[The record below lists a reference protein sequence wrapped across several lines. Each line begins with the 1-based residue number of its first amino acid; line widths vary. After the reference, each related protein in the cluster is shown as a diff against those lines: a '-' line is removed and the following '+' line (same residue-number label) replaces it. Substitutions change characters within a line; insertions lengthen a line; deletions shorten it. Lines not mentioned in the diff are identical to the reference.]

1 MTPKYDE
8 IKRQSLFL
16 RSSPEFYKTNWVADS
31 STGLRISSNKAAF
44 ITLLRNPD
52 TTAAFYIARQED
64 STSTCVYFVLFC
76 RGLRTKISTFSA
88 TTTFKLNV
96 TIAGASLQIPV
107 VAPAIT
113 LGGKQSKLII
123 TDYSFGTRSKLSY
136 STAQIFY
143 ASTIDNRDVL
153 FLYGDPSQEHEVA
166 LRLTGTPNNLKLHNQ
181 SSLVQISTKSPGLTE
196 GTTMINFL
204 PGIEGL
210 ITVWDSDTQ
219 LVLFADS
226 KTTATFWSPVI
237 AGKSDDPLRNFWGL
251 GTNQSILVGGPYLV
265 RDASLV
271 GSKLALRGDL
281 KTDVRLTVIAP
292 KGIKSI
298 TWNGENV
305 SGDVA
310 AAFSITQFGG
320 FVGQLE
326 LRKAVTG
333 IEIPKLSW
341 KFKDS
346 LPEIQN
352 SFNDDS
358 WTIANRTTTNVPLKP
373 YYGDGRILYGC
384 DYGLSVTFSSFS
396 LENVLTCPLS
406 CENVVLWRGHFKATG
421 FEKSLNLS
429 INGGE
434 GIYSGHIPR
443 FLELTLPSICCQ
455 CLG

>member
-1 MTPKYDE
+1 M
-8 IKRQSLFL
+8 I
-16 RSSPEFYKTNWVADS
+16 
-31 STGLRISSNKAAF
+31 
-44 ITLLRNPD
+44 
-52 TTAAFYIARQED
+52 
-64 STSTCVYFVLFC
+64 
-76 RGLRTKISTFSA
+76 
-88 TTTFKLNV
+88 
-96 TIAGASLQIPV
+96 
-107 VAPAIT
+107 
-113 LGGKQSKLII
+113 
-123 TDYSFGTRSKLSY
+123 DYSFGASSKLSY
-136 STAQIFY
+136 STAQVFY
-143 ASTIDNRDVL
+143 ASTIGNRDVL
-153 FLYGDPSQEHEVA
+153 FLYGDSSQEHEVA
-166 LRLTGTPNNLKLHNQ
+166 LRLTGTPNKLHNNQ
-181 SSLVQISTKSPGLTE
+181 SSHVQISIKSPGLTE
-196 GTTMINFL
+196 GTTTIDFL

-226 KTTATFWSPVI
+226 ETTATFWSPVI

-265 RDASLV
+265 RGASLV

-298 TWNGENV
+298 TWNDENV

-320 FVGQLE
+320 FVGQLG

-333 IEIPKLSW
+333 IEIPNLSW

-358 WTIANRTTTNVPLKP
+358 WTIANRTTTNVPSMP

-396 LENVLTCPLS
+396 SKNVLTCPLS

-434 GIYSGHIPR
+434 GAY
-443 FLELTLPSICCQ
+443 F
-455 CLG
+455 

>member
-1 MTPKYDE
+1 MT
-8 IKRQSLFL
+8 
-16 RSSPEFYKTNWVADS
+16 SSFAVAP
-31 STGLRISSNKAAF
+31 A
-44 ITLLRNPD
+44 
-52 TTAAFYIARQED
+52 
-64 STSTCVYFVLFC
+64 
-76 RGLRTKISTFSA
+76 KIFTFSA
-88 TTTFKLNV
+88 PMAFKLNV

-113 LGGKQSKLII
+113 LGGRQSKLII
-123 TDYSFGTRSKLSY
+123 TDYSFGASSKLSY

-153 FLYGDPSQEHEVA
+153 FLYGDSSQEHEVA
-166 LRLTGTPNNLKLHNQ
+166 LRLTGPNKLHNNQ
-181 SSLVQISTKSPGLTE
+181 SSLVQISIKSPGLTA

-226 KTTATFWSPVI
+226 ETTATFWSPVI

-265 RDASLV
+265 RGASLV

-292 KGIKSI
+292 KGIQSI

-310 AAFSITQFGG
+310 ASSTITQFGG
-320 FVGQLE
+320 FVGQLG

-333 IEIPKLSW
+333 IKIPKLSW

-346 LPEIQN
+346 LPEIQK
-352 SFNDDS
+352 SFNDGS
-358 WTIANRTTTNVPLKP
+358 WAIANRTTTNIPPKP
-373 YYGDGRILYGC
+373 YYGDGKILYGC

-396 LENVLTCPLS
+396 SRMCLHVLLAARMSYFGEDISRPPVSRRALIYQS
-406 CENVVLWRGHFKATG
+406 MA
-421 FEKSLNLS
+421 EKVFILQTFIFSRPDVAQHL
-429 INGGE
+429 
-434 GIYSGHIPR
+434 
-443 FLELTLPSICCQ
+443 LPVYGQTTSS
-455 CLG
+455 